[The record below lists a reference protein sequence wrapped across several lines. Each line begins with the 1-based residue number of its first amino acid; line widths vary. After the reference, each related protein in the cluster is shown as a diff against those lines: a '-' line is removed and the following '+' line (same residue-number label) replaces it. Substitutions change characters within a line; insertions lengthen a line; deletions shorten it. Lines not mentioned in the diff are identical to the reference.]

1 MFIEENNLKF
11 DNVDVSTEDG
21 KQVLIYKLGDEPS
34 FRTRIEG
41 PNRGK
46 LIWLMWKTHRK
57 ALKWRP
63 TASQTTEGDGS
74 IRETE

>member
-1 MFIEENNLKF
+1 MFSEDNNLQY
-11 DNVDVSTEDG
+11 DNVDVTAEEG
-21 KQVLIYKLGDEPS
+21 KLVLIYKLGDKPT

-57 ALKWRP
+57 ALKWRNTP
-63 TASQTTEGDGS
+63 SLTTEGDGS
-74 IRETE
+74 AKETE